1 MMANPTLEIQDDVR
15 VDLTYVLSVDTEENG
30 RAETKPLSKQIV
42 QGQNQVVPGL
52 QQALYGMSAGDE
64 KEVVV
69 EATEGYGEVDPTA
82 VKTLSRKSIPTT
94 ADAKPGQR
102 VRLLHKSSGE
112 VHKATVV
119 DVQPD
124 TVVLDFNHPLAGK
137 TLHYHVRVDDVQP
150 SDVQSGDVQPGD
162 VATSNESAAEQA

>member
-15 VDLTYVLSVDTEENG
+15 VDLTYVLSVDTEENR

-42 QGQNQVVPGL
+42 QGHNDLVPGL
-52 QQALYGMSAGDE
+52 EQALYGMTAGDE
-64 KEVVV
+64 KEFVV
-69 EATEGYGEVDPTA
+69 EAAAGYGEVDPTA
-82 VKTLSRKSIPTT
+82 IKTLSRKSIPAT

-119 DVQPD
+119 EVQPD

-150 SDVQSGDVQPGD
+150 SDVQSGDV
-162 VATSNESAAEQA
+162 ATSNESAAEQA